1 MKESLPIIRYGKPSA
16 PFLELKRNF
25 HDPLLQDDLIKE
37 SARLYDLYRAQPP
50 RTNCKNCA
58 APMAPATF
66 VKQNISY
73 HVCPKCTHLNGYYE
87 DTEPFYRAFFS
98 DKGGEHV
105 ASHYSA
111 PDRTAFDQRV
121 AAIYR
126 PKLDF
131 LWDVI
136 EADGVAPASLSYA
149 DVGTGLGHLIQA
161 MLDRGIKRAKGYEPA
176 QLLVKQGNDLLGGSY
191 IEELQIPDLAA
202 LIPKLDANVVTL
214 IFVLEHL
221 LDPRGTLEALA
232 RNPNVKYI
240 LVSVPV
246 HSPSDYFELL
256 FPTVYERHL
265 SGHTHLY
272 TDTSMRWLCDQV
284 GLDVVGAWWFG
295 ADAMDLFRSCRT
307 RLHQLDQPEAATRN
321 WEKMMLPLI
330 DELQEVIDRS
340 LFTSELHFVMKV
352 RR

>member
-1 MKESLPIIRYGKPSA
+1 MKESLPIIRYGKPSGPLLA
-16 PFLELKRNF
+16 LDRDFF
-25 HDPLLQDDLIKE
+25 DPVLQDDLVKQ
-37 SARLYDLYRAQPP
+37 SARLYDVYRAQPP
-50 RTNCKNCA
+50 RSNCKNCG
-58 APMAPATF
+58 APIGPVTF

-73 HVCPKCTHLNGYYE
+73 HACPQCTHLNGYYQ
-87 DTEPFYRAFFS
+87 DTEAVHRAFFS
-98 DKGGEHV
+98 DDDGKVV
-105 ASHYSA
+105 AGDYWDNDIKEF
-111 PDRTAFDQRV
+111 DRRV
-121 AAIYR
+121 GVIYR

-136 EADGVAPASLSYA
+136 AADGADPASLSYA
-149 DVGTGLGHLIQA
+149 DIGAGLGHTIKA
-161 MLDRGIKRAKGYEPA
+161 MLDRGITRAKGYEPA
-176 QLLVKQGNDLLGGSY
+176 RLMVNQANQLLGGPY
-191 IEELQIPDLAA
+191 LEELRIPDLAA

-232 RNPNVKYI
+232 RNPKVQYL

-246 HSPSDYFELL
+246 HSMCDYFEVM

-284 GLDVVGAWWFG
+284 GLDVLGAWWFG
-295 ADAMDLFRSCRT
+295 ADAMDLYRSCRT
-307 RLHQLDQPEAATRN
+307 RLHQMGQPKAAMES
-321 WEKMMLPLI
+321 WERMILPVI
-330 DELQEVIDRS
+330 DGIQEVIDRS
-340 LFTSELHFVMKV
+340 LVTSELHFVMKV